1 MIIENNDYIALQ
13 ILNSCDLLTAR
24 LLYRNTLEFLKVIR

>member
-13 ILNSCDLLTAR
+13 VLNSYDLLTAR
-24 LLYRNTLEFLKVIR
+24 LLYINTLEFLKVIR